1 MYFSN
6 RKKRLFIFVVLNI
19 SFCVFYSYDSV
30 ADISVVLYGNEGKEN
45 YNNNDNKDVQKNDVD
60 QKSGFGISRNKVK
73 LNIGGLVDFQYYYT
87 HSYEKAYEK
96 IILPNG
102 LVSSPAMYNT
112 TSLYNEGGNSL
123 NVLGKI
129 DINPEFIR
137 YKPKELQGEGIN
149 PIAIKVGAKISHP
162 FMNAARNIDL
172 KLAPQ
177 EYIYVDTDYFHFE
190 FGEVASAAAKM
201 KVDASKL
208 ASGNGGVFGTWWRY
222 VNLPVYNNNLTG
234 DGFLALNGMS
244 PIYML
249 YPSLPNEAGFTA
261 QRGII
266 GQSILADKMFIKSG
280 GFYTGVSYGT
290 NAQPYPT
297 QGAFSN
303 KLSLYSKRI
312 YGFKFGISYSPNTA
326 NSGYITKLLN
336 GNLNEYN
343 NILGGYVKNYV
354 AVALDYRKQW
364 DKYGIGLAL
373 SATYEHGN
381 PSNISYIYN
390 NNYKQYELLL
400 SNSIYYKRND
410 LNAWNIGAQFVWK
423 NYSIVYSY
431 GDWGKSLL
439 SQYMATKTGEYQI
452 ANQGRKSY
460 YHTVGIGANYG
471 PVKIGAT
478 YMRSNYAGNIL
489 DAWSIGTDFKMISK
503 KYMRVQPYFEYVG
516 YFFHTPK
523 NILKV
528 GDLIRYKAIQN
539 KGFVLTAG
547 MRIIF

>member
-1 MYFSN
+1 MHIFN
-6 RKKRLFIFVVLNI
+6 IKTRLFVFVILNL
-19 SFCVFYSYDSV
+19 SFCLFYSYDS
-30 ADISVVLYGNEGKEN
+30 ISEVSFVLYGNEGKEN
-45 YNNNDNKDVQKNDVD
+45 NNNNDNNKNVQEDDANKNGD
-60 QKSGFGISRNKVK
+60 FGVSRNKVK

-87 HSYEKAYEK
+87 HSYEKEYQK
-96 IILPNG
+96 NILPNG
-102 LVSSPAMYNT
+102 LVSSPAMYNP
-112 TSLYNEGGNSL
+112 TSLYNENGNTF
-123 NVLGKI
+123 NMLGKI

-162 FMNAARNIDL
+162 FMNAYQNIDL
-172 KLAPQ
+172 KIAPQ

-190 FGEVASAAAKM
+190 FGEVSSAAAKM

-208 ASGNGGVFGTWWRY
+208 ASGNGGVFGTWWR
-222 VNLPVYNNNLTG
+222 NIHLPVYNNNLTG
-234 DGFLALNGMS
+234 YDFLALNGMS

-249 YPSLPNEAGFTA
+249 YPALPNEAGFTS

-266 GQSILADKMFIKSG
+266 GQSILADKMFIKNG
-280 GFYTGVSYGT
+280 YTGVLYST

-303 KLSLYSKRI
+303 KISLYSKRI
-312 YGFKFGISYSPNTA
+312 YGFKFGMSYSPNTA

-343 NILGGYVKNYV
+343 NIFGGYIKNYV

-364 DKYGIGLAL
+364 DKYGVGLAI
-373 SATYEHGN
+373 SVTYEHGN
-381 PSNISYIYN
+381 QSNISYIYN
-390 NNYKQYELLL
+390 QNDKQYELLL
-400 SNSIYYKRND
+400 SNSLYYKRND
-410 LNAWNIGAQFVWK
+410 LNAWNIGAQIVWK
-423 NYSIVYSY
+423 NYSIAYSY

-439 SQYMATKTGEYQI
+439 SKYIATTIGDYQI
-452 ANQGRKSY
+452 ANQGKKSY
-460 YHTVGIGANYG
+460 YHTIGIGANYG

-528 GDLIRYKAIQN
+528 GDLVRYKAIQN